1 MLGFFVKV
9 LCQAVDYSEGEGLFT
24 PLTKVPLMIYKTN
37 ARGLS
42 LLEVLVAMLILA
54 IGLLGLAPM
63 MTMSIFGNTFS
74 NETGSAN
81 AIAHQKVESLIN
93 RSTYGVMPYHIT
105 ADSVNGLYSV
115 EEWVTD
121 DATDATVPAGI
132 FKISVSV
139 VWNDK
144 QGQQRTT
151 NFSTFKSKS

>member
-1 MLGFFVKV
+1 VKGFFVKIPRHV
-9 LCQAVDYSEGEGLFT
+9 VDYREGEGLFT
-24 PLTKVPLMIYKTN
+24 PLKKVLFMKYKTN
-37 ARGLS
+37 AKGLS

-54 IGLLGLAPM
+54 VGLLGLAPM
-63 MTMSIFGNTFS
+63 MTMSIFGNTYS

-93 RSTYGVMPYHIT
+93 RSTYGAMPYHVK

-121 DATDATVPAGI
+121 EATDATVPAGI
-132 FKISVSV
+132 YKISVSV

-151 NFSTFKSKS
+151 SFSTFKSKS